1 MLALLDMLFNM
12 SNSANISNMEIL
24 GSIIFPVG

>member
-24 GSIIFPVG
+24 SNDVSFLL